1 MRPTK
6 FRGNIFVANLPHGYT
21 DEQLAQAFDSYGLV
35 LGAYIA
41 RDPLT
46 GTTKGYGLVNL
57 APEKVAAKAAAELNG
72 KVIDGRTVEA
82 RLADPEMAITL
93 PSPGRRPPMSIPEPL
108 PAPTRTAFPA
118 VAHAPRKPVVVE
130 YRTRRSFG

>member
-21 DEQLAQAFDSYGLV
+21 DEQLAQAFDGFGLV
-35 LGAYIA
+35 LGAYLA

-57 APEKVAAKAAAELNG
+57 APEKVAAKAAAAFNG
-72 KVIDGRTVEA
+72 TKISGRTVEA
-82 RLADPEMAITL
+82 KLADPEMAITL
-93 PSPGRRPPMSIPEPL
+93 PSPGRRPPMMREPEPL

-118 VAHAPRKPVVVE
+118 VAAPPRKVIVE
-130 YRTRRSFG
+130 YRTRRVS